1 MKARFLAL
9 AALVLGLASCQT
21 DFDLAPQQG
30 GEVDFQLKVDAVEL
44 ATRAGDDANNPL
56 AGLDSAYGA
65 IDYLQATDWSAA
77 DLRYTLEVYDYDT
90 TEEYTNAEPVKE
102 RMVKVVGE
110 YEPVAFKLRLV
121 PGRKYHFVVFADF
134 VAEGSAVDYNGDGLF
149 HQIGTT
155 LADITVINDD
165 INHECSDA
173 YFATEDFTI
182 TNSDAQD
189 MTLRRPYG
197 KLRVVA
203 TDMKELNLNLKP
215 GKVEV
220 KYYAPHPTTFNA
232 LTGAIESVTATNTIT
247 FDEPLN
253 AANHIYTAGYDAQ
266 ETHMTLFTDY
276 ILAESQ
282 QSAIHFD
289 MSVYD
294 EDGVIIKE
302 TQFNTDIPV
311 QRNHLTTI
319 IGNVL
324 TTATEIDV
332 TIDDNFSQPD
342 HVWNAVTTGLEL
354 LNAIYS
360 GGNFVLVN
368 DITITREDYDKFMST
383 RASSFDTVIDL
394 NGFTITFED
403 DVTVEIPTG
412 STLTIEDQSEN
423 EGTIEAGED
432 AGFVNEGTLNINGGT
447 IGEGTVEN
455 NGTTN
460 INGGKVESDAIEN
473 NGTINV
479 DNEDAVEDDA
489 INNGTDA
496 IVGKTVKTAEE
507 LQAAIAAAAN
517 TEVTNEVSF
526 AANIAGDVT
535 VLQKEGINLIIN
547 GQGYKFDGTI
557 TVNGNARATGTET
570 LKITNINFETA
581 KSDFTF
587 ISAPSKIDNRY
598 NYTHNVTIEGCTFKA
613 NQTVGCASFTGTYNF
628 VMKNCEANNVHSI
641 LQTQSCDNTVTVEN
655 VTVTD
660 AKNGLSFGNTA
671 SPTLKNSTIN
681 AAEYGVRGDGN
692 ASRGKLVVENTTINA
707 NVPVIIRK
715 VTTDGYSV
723 DLTGATLTKGKD
735 SYYHVVFTKGSDDE
749 TYAAPE
755 KEFSYNIADEYM
767 VFPREYIVY
776 DQDQLIEALAN
787 NANVIFANDIKI
799 DPATQSNAYGA
810 TGLNVKKG
818 NSIFGNGYTLDIK
831 GAGGTWDS
839 GINTTGGLIQ
849 DLKVTGSFRGIFVN
863 HNSDYSE
870 TVVLENVTI
879 EGTTY
884 TISCDQGLGQNLE
897 AYNSTFNG
905 WTSYAAT
912 IGEVKFT
919 DCEFGYGSGYKFCRP
934 YAPTTFVGCNFCEG
948 YTVDPRA
955 AVSFENC
962 TLAGEPLTVENI
974 AKLTSNRD
982 KVLVNDLKPY
992 AEGVGTDTEGAYCI
1006 AGKAGMFWFAN
1017 EVNVNKNAFN
1027 GQVVKLAGDIDLNN
1041 EVWTPVG
1048 QTGVATFNGV
1058 FDGQNYTISNLNIN
1072 SEDQT
1077 GAYYSSGLFDWVETH
1092 SEGRGHIKNVK
1103 IDGAA
1108 ITGHHNCGALVGYI
1122 TEKYALV
1129 ENCHVANATIS
1140 CTKANDDADGD
1151 KAGALIGNAT
1161 NATIVK
1167 NCTATDSTVSAGRD
1181 SGQLIGA
1188 AKEANV
1194 TGCSATNVTVEAN
1207 GTGTGKNIR
1216 NEVIGRLL

>member
-21 DFDLAPQQG
+21 DPSDLNVDWG
-30 GEVDFQLKVDAVEL
+30 GEQDAVVTVAL
-44 ATRAGDDANNPL
+44 PADATRA
-56 AGLDSAYGA
+56 AGEDSALGA
-65 IDYLQATDWSAA
+65 IGNIDMSEYDI
-77 DLRYTLEVYDYDT
+77 RFILEVYDANGDL
-90 TEEYTNAEPVKE
+90 AKE
-102 RMVKVVGE
+102 RIVNRE
-110 YEPVAFKLRLV
+110 NDATSTSFSIRLV
-121 PGRKYHFVVFADF
+121 PGRDYKFVAWADF
-134 VAEGSAVDYNGDGLF
+134 IPQTQADNADYHYN
-149 HQIGTT
+149 TT
-155 LADITVINDD
+155 NLANIQLSDD
-165 INHECSDA
+165 SYHLPMDESRDA
-173 YFATEDFTI
+173 YTKAEVFTYNSTANISLTLTRPFA
-182 TNSDAQD
+182 
-189 MTLRRPYG
+189 
-197 KLRVVA
+197 KLRVVT
-203 TDMKELNLNLKP
+203 TDMNELYSKLTYAT
-215 GKVEV
+215 V
-220 KYYAPHPTTFNA
+220 KYSTKLYTAFNA
-232 LTGAIESVTATNTIT
+232 IDEAVVEDSLTGNISK
-247 FDEPLN
+247 
-253 AANHIYTAGYDAQ
+253 AANLAGESFIYSSEPKDGQ
-266 ETHMTLFTDY
+266 MTLFADY
-276 ILAESQ
+276 FFGAEGDKVL
-282 QSAIHFD
+282 FTLD
-289 MSVYD
+289 VDD
-294 EDGVIIKE
+294 ETNE
-302 TQFNTDIPV
+302 TIPTIVFNTNIPV
-311 QRNHLTTI
+311 ERNYLTTVMGPI
-319 IGNVL
+319 L
-324 TTATEIDV
+324 TDANTV
-332 TIDDNFSQPD
+332 TVVINPAFDEPD
-342 HVWNAVTTGLEL
+342 HVWNAITTGLEL

-360 GGNFVLVN
+360 GGNFVLLN
-368 DITITREDYDKFMST
+368 DIVITADDLNEFLST

-460 INGGKVESDAIEN
+460 INGGKVESGAIEN

-557 TVNGNARATGTET
+557 TVNGNARAKGTET

-581 KSDFTF
+581 NSDFTF
-587 ISAPSKIDNRY
+587 ISAPSKIDGRY
-598 NYTHNVTIEGCTFKA
+598 NYSHNVTIENCTFTG
-613 NQTVGCASFTGTYNF
+613 NHTVGSASFTGTYNF
-628 VMKNCEANNVHSI
+628 VMKNCTATNMHSI
-641 LQTQSCDNTVTVEN
+641 LQTQSCDNTVVVDGVN
-655 VTVTD
+655 VVNG
-660 AKNGLSFGNTA
+660 KNGISFGNTA

-681 AAEYGVRGDGN
+681 ATEYGVRGDGN

-723 DLTGATLTKGKD
+723 DLTGAKLTKGKD

-755 KEFSYNIADEYM
+755 KKFSYNIADEYM

-1048 QTGVATFNGV
+1048 QTGATTFNGV
-1058 FDGQNYTISNLNIN
+1058 FDGQNYTISNLTVN
-1072 SEDQT
+1072 SEEQT
-1077 GAYYSSGLFDWVETH
+1077 GAHYSSGLFGWVETH